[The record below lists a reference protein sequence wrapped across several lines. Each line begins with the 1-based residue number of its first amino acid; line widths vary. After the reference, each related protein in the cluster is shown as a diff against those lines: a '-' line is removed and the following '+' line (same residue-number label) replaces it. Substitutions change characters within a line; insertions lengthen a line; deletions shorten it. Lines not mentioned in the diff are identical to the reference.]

1 MQRLYINQD
10 LVYKGTLIDI
20 ENYLN
25 GNAKL
30 TFSRLKKALMTD
42 RIQLIIPI
50 YSDSSYTSSLG
61 MKKILDNLTDNSN
74 KGPPQRTKSIGGVW
88 LFYEIG

>member
-25 GNAKL
+25 GNTKL

-42 RIQLIIPI
+42 GIQLIIPI
-50 YSDSSYTSSLG
+50 YTDSSYTSPLG
-61 MKKILDNLTDNSN
+61 MKKIPDNLTFNNDMYYCTIT
-74 KGPPQRTKSIGGVW
+74 GFHRGGH
-88 LFYEIG
+88 

>member
-42 RIQLIIPI
+42 GIQLIIPI
-50 YSDSSYTSSLG
+50 YTDSSYTSPLS
-61 MKKILDNLTDNSN
+61 MKKIPDNLTMIC
-74 KGPPQRTKSIGGVW
+74 TIV
-88 LFYEIG
+88 L